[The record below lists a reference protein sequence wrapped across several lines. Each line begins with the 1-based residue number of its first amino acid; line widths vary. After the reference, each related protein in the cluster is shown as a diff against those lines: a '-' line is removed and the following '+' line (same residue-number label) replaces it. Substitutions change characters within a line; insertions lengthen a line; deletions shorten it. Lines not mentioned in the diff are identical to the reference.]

1 MTEDHPT
8 PLIKIAL
15 TGATGLLGR
24 AVIAQL
30 GATPTRLRR
39 ILRPPQ
45 QPGADDAMWNPATLE
60 LEDTALEGVDAVI
73 HLAGESLAGGRWTAA
88 RKRRIRDS
96 RVKGTH
102 LIAQAVA
109 RARPTV
115 CICASAVGLYGPTGE
130 TLVDEVS
137 PSGKGF
143 LAEVCEAWEAAAAP
157 ARDAGVRTVFARMGI
172 VLSSSGGALYQMLP
186 AFRLGLGGPLG
197 PGTQYLSW
205 VSLDDAARALLFLA
219 HDVRQTGPF
228 NITAPEA
235 VTQAAFAETLGRL
248 LNRPARLRLPASL
261 LRLVFG
267 ELADATLLCSTRAAP
282 TALLKAG
289 FDFRHPSLETAL
301 AAAVALPSGAA
312 FGGRLR
318 GPQSGMTKDS
328 HPRG

>member
-109 RARPTV
+109 RARPKV
-115 CICASAVGLYGPTGE
+115 FICASAVGLYGPTGE

-157 ARDAGVRTVFARMGI
+157 AR
-172 VLSSSGGALYQMLP
+172 S
-186 AFRLGLGGPLG
+186 
-197 PGTQYLSW
+197 
-205 VSLDDAARALLFLA
+205 ARACNSA
-219 HDVRQTGPF
+219 ASAC
-228 NITAPEA
+228 TACMGSDEIPNTTTRGGKPA
-235 VTQAAFAETLGRL
+235 GR
-248 LNRPARLRLPASL
+248 A
-261 LRLVFG
+261 
-267 ELADATLLCSTRAAP
+267 
-282 TALLKAG
+282 KAG
-289 FDFRHPSLETAL
+289 RSLSACMNWACTADRE
-301 AAAVALPSGAA
+301 AWA
-312 FGGRLR
+312 
-318 GPQSGMTKDS
+318 
-328 HPRG
+328 